1 MQQSTE
7 EAITGSTINDEV
19 CDRLRRWITS
29 GTLLPG
35 TRISLRSIADTFGVS
50 TTPVRE
56 ALRKLQ
62 SEGLVVFERRSVTVT
77 NLSREQVHEVFQIRL
92 RLEQLASEWAI
103 DQVGN
108 DDMADLED
116 ILSRME
122 QPGLQAQAWRDL
134 NQDFHR
140 RFYDCAR
147 SPHLLELIRNMWNKI
162 EPYMAIYASTVE
174 DFNEAHRQ
182 HQRILQH
189 IRARNLSALL
199 VELADH
205 INYTEQTVVVALNQ
219 ESPNA

>member
-35 TRISLRSIADTFGVS
+35 ARISLRSIADTFGVS

>member
-103 DQVGN
+103 DQVGV

-122 QPGLQAQAWRDL
+122 QPGIQAQAWRDL
-134 NQDFHR
+134 NHEFHR

-189 IRARNLSALL
+189 IRTRNLSALL

>member
-35 TRISLRSIADTFGVS
+35 ARISLRSIADTFGVS

-103 DQVGN
+103 DQVGV

>member
-35 TRISLRSIADTFGVS
+35 ARISLRSIADTFGVS

-108 DDMADLED
+108 DDMAALED

>member
-1 MQQSTE
+1 MYESAE
-7 EAITGSTINDEV
+7 DAIKVSMINDEV

-35 TRISLRSIADTFGVS
+35 TRISLRSIADTYGVS

-62 SEGLVVFERRSVTVT
+62 AEGLVVFERRSVTVT
-77 NLSREQVHEVFQIRL
+77 HLSKEQVHEVFQIRL

-103 DQVGN
+103 DQVS
-108 DDMADLED
+108 DEDISDLED
-116 ILSRME
+116 ILARMDQSGVE
-122 QPGLQAQAWRDL
+122 AQTWRDL

-174 DFNEAHRQ
+174 DFDEAHRQ

-189 IRARNLSALL
+189 IRKRNLSALL
-199 VELADH
+199 VELAEH
-205 INYTEQTVVVALNQ
+205 IDYTESAVAEALKQ
-219 ESPNA
+219 ETSTA